1 MPLHASLRRLI
12 ESKLTHVTT
21 PQWAMPIADVREG
34 FRRLWTPGLTGMPD
48 LLPRVGDVTIP
59 TVGTTIPGR
68 VYAGEA
74 TRLPLM
80 LYFHGGGFVKGGIAE
95 CDAFCRRL
103 ARRTRHL
110 VLSVGYRLAPEHP
123 FPAALDDA
131 IAAITWAAANTHTL
145 GAAPGPVVVCG
156 ESAGGNLATV
166 ASLALRANPAVAIRH
181 QVLLQPVC
189 DFTLSY
195 PSTAMPAT
203 ECLVPRPD
211 LAWYYETYA
220 GGRCDFKDP
229 RVSPIFA
236 DDLAGA
242 PPALVVAAEFDTL
255 RDEAVA
261 YADKLQRAGVET
273 RCVVVPG
280 MIHGFL
286 QLGAL
291 VREASEA
298 IDTIAAAVSPVNA

>member
-1 MPLHASLRRLI
+1 MPLHPALQQLI
-12 ESKLTHVTT
+12 DSKLAHATT
-21 PQWAMPIADVREG
+21 PQWVMPIADVREN
-34 FRRLWTPGLTGMPD
+34 FRRLWTPGVTGSPD
-48 LLPRVGDVTIP
+48 PLPRVEDVTIP

-74 TRLPLM
+74 ERLPVM
-80 LYFHGGGFVKGGIAE
+80 LYFHGGGYVKGGIDE

-103 ARRTRHL
+103 ARKTRHL

-131 IAAITWAAANTHTL
+131 IAATTWAAAKAQAL

-156 ESAGGNLATV
+156 ESAGGNLASV
-166 ASLALRANPAVAIRH
+166 ACLALRASPAVAIRH

-195 PSTAMPAT
+195 PSTAMPPT

-211 LAWYYETYA
+211 LAWYYATYA
-220 GGRCDFKDP
+220 GGRCDFRDP
-229 RVSPIFA
+229 RVSPVLA
-236 DDLAGA
+236 DDLAGS
-242 PPALVVAAEFDTL
+242 PPALVIAAEYDTL

-261 YADKLQRAGVET
+261 YADKLRRAGVET

-298 IDTIAAAVSPVNA
+298 IDTIAEAVSPVNA

>member
-1 MPLHASLRRLI
+1 MPLHPALKRLI
-12 ESKLTHVTT
+12 DAKLAHATP
-21 PQWAMPIADVREG
+21 PQWATPIADVRDA
-34 FRRLWTPGLTGMPD
+34 FRRLWLPAMTGEPD
-48 LLPRVGDVTIP
+48 FLPRVEDLAIP

-74 TRLPLM
+74 ARLPLM
-80 LYFHGGGFVKGGIAE
+80 LYFHGGGYVKGGIDE

-103 ARRTRHL
+103 ARKTRHL

-131 IAAITWAAANTHTL
+131 IAAITWAAANAHTL
-145 GAAPGPVVVCG
+145 GAAPGAVVVCG

-195 PSTAMPAT
+195 PSIAMPAT

-220 GGRCDFKDP
+220 GGRCDVKDP

-236 DDLAGA
+236 ADWSGM
-242 PPALVVAAEFDTL
+242 PPALVIAAEYDTL

-261 YADKLQRAGVET
+261 YADKLQRAGIGT

-286 QLGAL
+286 QMGGL

-298 IDTIAAAVSPVNA
+298 IDTIASAVSSVNA